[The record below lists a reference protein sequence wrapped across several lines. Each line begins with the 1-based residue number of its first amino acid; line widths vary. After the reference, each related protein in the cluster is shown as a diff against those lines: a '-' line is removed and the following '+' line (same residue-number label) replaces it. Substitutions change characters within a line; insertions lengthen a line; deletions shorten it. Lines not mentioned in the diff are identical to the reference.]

1 VLFTR
6 IIVVATAICV
16 GGLSSSL
23 VLCLTACTEP
33 VTTTSPSHCHEGTA
47 KPTIGVNT
55 GDCRHS
61 PSLTTSPDLSRD
73 ERTSVVFAQTA
84 TVRSVFFPKFERT
97 AYPTTSITLT
107 RPVPA
112 PTILRI

>member
-1 VLFTR
+1 MLFTR

-16 GGLSSSL
+16 AGLSSSL
-23 VLCLTACTEP
+23 VLCLTAYGAGHHDSTVALSRGSRP
-33 VTTTSPSHCHEGTA
+33 RRRSKRH
-47 KPTIGVNT
+47 T

-61 PSLTTSPDLSRD
+61 PSLTASPDLSRD

-84 TVRSVFFPKFERT
+84 TLRSVFFPKIVRS
-97 AYPTTSITLT
+97 AHPATSITLT